1 MKFENDRP
9 TKVWGPLARKAY
21 WHLIFFHSE
30 SNGHN
35 SGSVKKCSLRCICL
49 LLTSKVTSEVSW

>member
-21 WHLIFFHSE
+21 WHLILSFT
-30 SNGHN
+30 
-35 SGSVKKCSLRCICL
+35 VKAMDII
-49 LLTSKVTSEVSW
+49 VEVLKNAA